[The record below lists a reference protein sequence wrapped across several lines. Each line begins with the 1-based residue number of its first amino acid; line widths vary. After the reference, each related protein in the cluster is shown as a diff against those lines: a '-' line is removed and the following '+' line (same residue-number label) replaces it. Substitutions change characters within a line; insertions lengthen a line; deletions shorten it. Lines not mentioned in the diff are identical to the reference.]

1 MPHSVAEIDSFFI
14 KFKTLTLAGT
24 NASLTIK
31 AEAGK
36 ATVTLS
42 AEVDV
47 TSFQPSFHHVRGGP
61 ARQRRRERRAA
72 ARASVE
78 EAGTKEAEVCEEPID
93 VDKTDAKSIPQN
105 QNQGAVKHPNCV
117 NVAGK
122 ADTVEVDVI
131 SVERTENVALKA
143 MESVHSKSRP
153 SQQQTANDYFPC
165 RKCEFVGKTFADLKT
180 HMNVIHQEKI
190 SLMKSFTRANLAK

>member
-47 TSFQPSFHHVRGGP
+47 TSFQPSFHHVRGGL
-61 ARQRRRERRAA
+61 ARQRRHERRDA
-72 ARASVE
+72 ARGSVE
-78 EAGTKEAEVCEEPID
+78 EAVTKETEIGEDPID
-93 VDKTDAKSIPQN
+93 VNNTNAKSIPQN
-105 QNQGAVKHPNCV
+105 CCF
-117 NVAGK
+117 
-122 ADTVEVDVI
+122 
-131 SVERTENVALKA
+131 
-143 MESVHSKSRP
+143 ESYR
-153 SQQQTANDYFPC
+153 
-165 RKCEFVGKTFADLKT
+165 
-180 HMNVIHQEKI
+180 IHQFKVPSI
-190 SLMKSFTRANLAK
+190 TAANSQ